1 MFDPFFFYHYF
12 EKMIVNH
19 LNDSLIRNILIIE
32 QSNNNIRRKTFL
44 SLYLLTS
51 R

>member
-1 MFDPFFFYHYF
+1 MFNPFFLPLFR
-12 EKMIVNH
+12 KMILNH

-32 QSNNNIRRKTFL
+32 QSNNNIRRKTFS